1 MMPLA
6 TTYGKKTREVK
17 WEYNLDKKK
26 LIKKKIVG
34 NLYMFINNIHSLR
47 FIFIINEFK
56 IHI

>member
-6 TTYGKKTREVK
+6 TTDGKKTREVK

-47 FIFIINEFK
+47 FIFIINEVK